1 MPANLSHQQSG
12 DAVTWS
18 YLLAK
23 LETTP
28 LYQVRRMIGDT
39 TPTAPLLQDEEIAF
53 YLSLDASVWR
63 ASSNCCRAI
72 AGGYSRDADSV
83 QGELKQ
89 VYSVR
94 AKAYLALAAQY
105 ANDAVTRGGGLPYA
119 GGISVFDKLQ
129 QELNSDRVAPQFNLG
144 MDLNLTSP
152 VGPVGNEV
160 AGAAAEDVE

>member
-1 MPANLSHQQSG
+1 MTWTYDVTLLGAN
-12 DAVTWS
+12 
-18 YLLAK
+18 
-23 LETTP
+23 P
-28 LYQVRRMIGDT
+28 FMQVRLLIGDT
-39 TPTAPLLQDEEIAF
+39 NSQAPLKQDEEIKF
-53 YLSLDASVWR
+53 LLTLDPSIWR
-63 ASSNCCRAI
+63 AASNCCRAI
-72 AGGYSRDADSV
+72 AGNYSRDADSV

-129 QELNSDRVAPQFNLG
+129 QELNPDRVSPQFNLG
-144 MDLNLTSP
+144 EDENLTLP

-160 AGAAAEDVE
+160 PGGAAGDVE